1 LQTFRHGKQALHF
14 KGKASA
20 SSLLTLPSKLTI
32 NDGLRFS
39 YFRTS
44 GDLEVRLLSLTGQ
57 VLAAVD
63 VRNAKASKANTP
75 ALQAKHCA
83 QQNRW
88 ASCVLLPNKALK
100 KQLSP
105 AKKGAKAIPFRIAF
119 LPKGQGEWQIDR
131 IQSVRKAKGISLTAV
146 AFDRYISGFGAIFV
160 SFAGFLFAF
169 STLISWSYYGETGIA
184 YAFGKASVLPYR
196 LIFLVFAFI
205 GAVQS
210 LELVVSF
217 SDALVGLLVIPNM
230 IALIALSGKVS
241 QWTKEYFDDLKS
253 GKIKRTK

>member
-1 LQTFRHGKQALHF
+1 
-14 KGKASA
+14 
-20 SSLLTLPSKLTI
+20 
-32 NDGLRFS
+32 
-39 YFRTS
+39 
-44 GDLEVRLLSLTGQ
+44 
-57 VLAAVD
+57 
-63 VRNAKASKANTP
+63 
-75 ALQAKHCA
+75 
-83 QQNRW
+83 
-88 ASCVLLPNKALK
+88 
-100 KQLSP
+100 
-105 AKKGAKAIPFRIAF
+105 
-119 LPKGQGEWQIDR
+119 
-131 IQSVRKAKGISLTAV
+131 
-146 AFDRYISGFGAIFV
+146 V

-253 GKIKRTK
+253 GKIKPTK